1 MTNNLKNAVVA
12 LGEGGLLND
21 LRSEMEKD
29 VGLLIEPV
37 SMEEF
42 LNFVEELRLE
52 LIGIVAELGGLS

>member
-1 MTNNLKNAVVA
+1 MA